1 MDVVKPGING
11 FNGCRCWPPGFK
23 QRRRIALPGRISS
36 QTDCSFGTVQD
47 RHASRERERERKEE
61 RIEGR
66 EKRSGR
72 KRNEREGSCRDS

>member
-1 MDVVKPGING
+1 M
-11 FNGCRCWPPGFK
+11 RW
-23 QRRRIALPGRISS
+23 RRNTLG
-36 QTDCSFGTVQD
+36 QK
-47 RHASRERERERKEE
+47 ERERERKEE